1 MRLSTACRRYACSAP
16 TPRGS
21 NPSNPL
27 KRLKQGLLD
36 KVVGVGQVSRPPGQ
50 PAAGPAP
57 ERREVPLEQELKG
70 VGVAGP
76 GAINQMQR
84 RLRIAAGRRATL

>member
-1 MRLSTACRRYACSAP
+1 MNLPQIGLQRTRPARLERVH
-16 TPRGS
+16 
-21 NPSNPL
+21 PL
-27 KRLKQGLLD
+27 KRLEQGLLD

-57 ERREVPLEQELKG
+57 EWREVPLEQELKG

-84 RLRIAAGRRATL
+84 RLRITAGRRATL